1 VTAEPDVSQSYA
13 PLYDRFENMS
23 RLLSDPPLLA
33 HYTSIQT
40 LEKILKYEELWF
52 SNPLFMNDLQ
62 EMRFGLNEGA
72 RLFSRPELLEEAAET
87 VERAIKLDQHFQYY
101 FTKFD
106 SEAAFDTYVFC
117 VSEHAKE
124 DTDGLL
130 SMWRGYGSHG
140 NGAALIFNPGNVAL
154 IPNSI
159 LTLATVSYASTEK
172 RLEELNA
179 LLQQWAGIT
188 KALSLSDEMLH
199 HASYAALSIIKTYA
213 LTTKHS
219 GFSEEKE
226 WRIIYLAEQDPNGL
240 LKPYLS
246 HQIGPRGVEP
256 KLKFKIEPIPGVTG
270 DVFNLDLLLHQIIL
284 GPSLSSPLAFQG
296 IARMLEGFGK
306 GRFKTRLRASSIP
319 LRATP

>member
-1 VTAEPDVSQSYA
+1 MKTDIEISQSYD
-13 PLYDRFENMS
+13 PLYNRFENHT

-33 HYTSIQT
+33 HYTSIQV
-40 LEKILKYEELWF
+40 LEKILRDDEIWL

-72 RLFSRPELLEEAAET
+72 RLFGRAALLEEAAGT
-87 VERAIKLDQHFQYY
+87 AERALILDQHFQQY
-101 FTKFD
+101 FAKFD

-117 VSEHAKE
+117 VSEHARE

-140 NGAALIFNPGNVAL
+140 NGAALIFNPANVTFV
-154 IPNSI
+154 PNSI

-172 RLEELNA
+172 RLEELGT
-179 LLQQWAGIT
+179 LLQQWGAIT
-188 KALSLSDEMLH
+188 KALALPDDQLY

-226 WRIIYLAEQDPNGL
+226 WRLIYLAEHDTQGL

-246 HQIGPRGVEP
+246 HHIGPRGIEP
-256 KLKFKIEPIPGVTG
+256 KLKLKIGPIPSATA
-270 DVFNLDLLLHQIIL
+270 DNFSLDQLLHAIIL
-284 GPSLSSPLAFQG
+284 GPSLSSPLAFY
-296 IARMLEGFGK
+296 
-306 GRFKTRLRASSIP
+306 
-319 LRATP
+319 